1 MRVDVAVIGAGIQG
15 LSVALRLAQAGAK
28 VAVLGVEL
36 YERSEALRGA
46 HGSKTRRLTGPTGPL
61 ELMLPRARLF
71 TQAARRSGP
80 RSWAALPAART
91 RGCPSVASR
100 HCAGRDG
107 VSSIRHA
114 LGFGT

>member
-15 LSVALRLAQAGAK
+15 SSVALRLAQAGAK

-80 RSWAALPAART
+80 RSWCRVTSGAYARMPVGRVAALRRAR
-91 RGCPSVASR
+91 RRVIDPS
-100 HCAGRDG
+100 C
-107 VSSIRHA
+107 
-114 LGFGT
+114 